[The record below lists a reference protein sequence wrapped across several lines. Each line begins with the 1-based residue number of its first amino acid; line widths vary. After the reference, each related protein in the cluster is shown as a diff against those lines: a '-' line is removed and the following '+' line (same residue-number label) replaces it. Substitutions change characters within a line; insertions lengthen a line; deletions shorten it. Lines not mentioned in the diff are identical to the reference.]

1 MNKNEKM
8 NDLEKKK
15 NDVQRENEVLFELRE
30 KITQEL
36 MKLKVNYSFII

>member
-1 MNKNEKM
+1 MIW
-8 NDLEKKK
+8 KKK

>member
-36 MKLKVNYSFII
+36 MKLKVNYCFII